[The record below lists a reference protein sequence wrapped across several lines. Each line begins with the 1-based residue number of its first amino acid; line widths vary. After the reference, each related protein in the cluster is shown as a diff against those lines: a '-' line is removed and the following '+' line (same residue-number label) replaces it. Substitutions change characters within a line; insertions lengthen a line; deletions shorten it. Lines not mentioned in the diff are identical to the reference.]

1 MLQCYRNNKKKG
13 KPEFMLQSV
22 NNFLKKVNPKA
33 RIYII
38 GLLLSNDRK
47 NCANMARITGIKDR
61 EFYARKCWQHH

>member
-1 MLQCYRNNKKKG
+1 
-13 KPEFMLQSV
+13 MLQSV